1 MYQPWMLNV
10 KNADKYVKQVRER
23 EALKVDIVDLMQLN
37 PRHQYKV
44 RLHLFKF
51 SLANE

>member
-1 MYQPWMLNV
+1 MLNV

-44 RLHLFKF
+44 RLPQFK
-51 SLANE
+51 LAVVNE